1 MAGGAKRRRVLVI
14 NVAAPIFVCACA
26 AGPALAGEMSGSGS
40 VATFSG
46 PIRAGDEFKVR
57 DHMARHQVRVLFLN
71 SPGGQI
77 TAATEIGR
85 MLRRAGVT
93 TVVDAA
99 TSNCASAC
107 TVLFAAGARRHY
119 VNAAGVVE
127 GRQGLAGRGL
137 GYHQGNQSTSVHA
150 GGFSGAATGNMVN
163 AYYEFGVSGA
173 AQFLNLAGPREM
185 YRINA
190 ATALAN
196 GIATSTARP

>member
-1 MAGGAKRRRVLVI
+1 MNHQWAVLAVTVLAVAGCGSAS
-14 NVAAPIFVCACA
+14 
-26 AGPALAGEMSGSGS
+26 AGEISGSGP

-57 DHMARHQVRVLFLN
+57 DHMARNQLRVLYLN
-71 SPGGQI
+71 STGGQI

-85 MLRRAGVT
+85 MLRAASVT

-99 TSNCASAC
+99 SANCASAC
-107 TVLFAAGARRHY
+107 TIIFGAGARRHY
-119 VNAAGVVE
+119 INAANVPE

-137 GYHQGNQSTSVHA
+137 GYHQGNNPTSVHA
-150 GGFSGAATGNMVN
+150 GNFSGQASGNLVN

-173 AQFLNLAGPREM
+173 AQFINLAGPREM

-190 ATALAN
+190 QTALAA